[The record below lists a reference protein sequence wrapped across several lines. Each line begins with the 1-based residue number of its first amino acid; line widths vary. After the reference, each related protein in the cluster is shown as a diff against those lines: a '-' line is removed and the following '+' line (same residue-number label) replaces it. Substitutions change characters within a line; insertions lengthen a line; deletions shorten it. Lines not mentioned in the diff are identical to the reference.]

1 MDILTLAA
9 ENQQTAW
16 QILKETGI
24 VQTWEKAGATVNL
37 VDSLKSGLLMK
48 NRDIDMH
55 IYTDKLSV
63 AESFSVI
70 QELAERLSFKEIHY
84 KNLIDTEEEC
94 IEWHILYEHNNRD
107 TWKFDMIH
115 IRKGSRYDGT
125 VERVTDAITERL
137 TPEIRKTIL
146 QLKQEIPNSITIP
159 GTDNQFIAFF
169 LDPSALSKQTIQ
181 TDKRGS
187 QAQQHYSYTQPINH
201 SQCRNRGDRPSNAY
215 TGRVLRNSRFRVGT
229 LNPLIFRQYVSSLRA
244 FKFFR

>member
-37 VDSLKSGLLMK
+37 VGSLKSGLLMK

-70 QELAERLSFKEIHY
+70 QELAERLSLKEIHY

-94 IEWHILYEHNNRD
+94 IEWHVLYEHNNRD

-146 QLKQEIPNSITIP
+146 QLKQEIPEGIVIP
-159 GTDNQFIAFF
+159 GIEIYHAVFEGDV
-169 LDPSALSKQTIQ
+169 S
-181 TDKRGS
+181 
-187 QAQQHYSYTQPINH
+187 SYEELEQWRKNH
-201 SQCRNRGDRPSNAY
+201 
-215 TGRVLRNSRFRVGT
+215 
-229 LNPLIFRQYVSSLRA
+229 PLINSLDWLPQDLQNPVPRT
-244 FKFFR
+244 K

>member
-37 VDSLKSGLLMK
+37 VGSLKSGLLMK

-63 AESFSVI
+63 SESFSVI
-70 QELAERLSFKEIHY
+70 QELAERLSLKEIHY

-94 IEWHILYEHNNRD
+94 IEWHVLYEHTNRD

-137 TPEIRKTIL
+137 TPEIRKKIL
-146 QLKQEIPNSITIP
+146 QLKQEIPEGIVIP
-159 GTDNQFIAFF
+159 GIEIYHAVFEGDV
-169 LDPSALSKQTIQ
+169 S
-181 TDKRGS
+181 
-187 QAQQHYSYTQPINH
+187 SYEELEQWRKNH
-201 SQCRNRGDRPSNAY
+201 
-215 TGRVLRNSRFRVGT
+215 
-229 LNPLIFRQYVSSLRA
+229 PLINSLDWLPQDLQNPVPRT
-244 FKFFR
+244 K

>member
-37 VDSLKSGLLMK
+37 VGSLKSGLLMK

-63 AESFSVI
+63 SESFSVI
-70 QELAERLSFKEIHY
+70 QELAERLSLKEIHY

-94 IEWHILYEHNNRD
+94 IEWHVLYEHTNRD
-107 TWKFDMIH
+107 IWKFDMIH

-125 VERVTDAITERL
+125 VERVTDAITECL
-137 TPEIRKTIL
+137 TPEIRKKIL
-146 QLKQEIPNSITIP
+146 QLKQEIPDSITIP
-159 GTDNQFIAFF
+159 GIEIYHAIFEGDV
-169 LDPSALSKQTIQ
+169 S
-181 TDKRGS
+181 
-187 QAQQHYSYTQPINH
+187 SYEELEQWRKNH
-201 SQCRNRGDRPSNAY
+201 
-215 TGRVLRNSRFRVGT
+215 
-229 LNPLIFRQYVSSLRA
+229 PLINSLDWLPQDLQNPVPRT
-244 FKFFR
+244 K

>member
-37 VDSLKSGLLMK
+37 VGSLKSGLLMK

-63 AESFSVI
+63 SESFSVI
-70 QELAERLSFKEIHY
+70 QELAERLSLKEIHY

-94 IEWHILYEHNNRD
+94 IEWHVLYEHNNRD

-146 QLKQEIPNSITIP
+146 QLKQEIPEGIVIP
-159 GTDNQFIAFF
+159 GIEIYHAVFEGDV
-169 LDPSALSKQTIQ
+169 S
-181 TDKRGS
+181 
-187 QAQQHYSYTQPINH
+187 SYEELEQWRKNH
-201 SQCRNRGDRPSNAY
+201 
-215 TGRVLRNSRFRVGT
+215 
-229 LNPLIFRQYVSSLRA
+229 PLINSLDWLPQDLQNPVPRTKQVSSAASLSSLLNI
-244 FKFFR
+244 F

>member
-37 VDSLKSGLLMK
+37 VGSLKSGLLMK

-70 QELAERLSFKEIHY
+70 QELAERLSLKEIHY

-94 IEWHILYEHNNRD
+94 IEWHVLYEHTNRD
-107 TWKFDMIH
+107 IWKFDMIH

-146 QLKQEIPNSITIP
+146 QLKQEIPEGIVIP
-159 GTDNQFIAFF
+159 GIEIYHAVFEGDV
-169 LDPSALSKQTIQ
+169 S
-181 TDKRGS
+181 
-187 QAQQHYSYTQPINH
+187 SYEELEQWRKNH
-201 SQCRNRGDRPSNAY
+201 
-215 TGRVLRNSRFRVGT
+215 
-229 LNPLIFRQYVSSLRA
+229 PLINSLDWLPQDLQNPVPRT
-244 FKFFR
+244 K

>member
-37 VDSLKSGLLMK
+37 VGSLKSGLLMK

-70 QELAERLSFKEIHY
+70 QELAERLSLKEIHY

-94 IEWHILYEHNNRD
+94 IEWHVLYEHNNRD

-125 VERVTDAITERL
+125 VERVTDAITECL
-137 TPEIRKTIL
+137 TPEIRKKIL
-146 QLKQEIPNSITIP
+146 QLKQEIPEGIVIP
-159 GTDNQFIAFF
+159 GIEIYHAVFEGDV
-169 LDPSALSKQTIQ
+169 S
-181 TDKRGS
+181 
-187 QAQQHYSYTQPINH
+187 SYEELEQWRKNH
-201 SQCRNRGDRPSNAY
+201 
-215 TGRVLRNSRFRVGT
+215 
-229 LNPLIFRQYVSSLRA
+229 PLINSLDWLPQDLQNPVPRT
-244 FKFFR
+244 K

>member
-37 VDSLKSGLLMK
+37 VGSLKSGLLMK

-63 AESFSVI
+63 SESFSVI
-70 QELAERLSFKEIHY
+70 QELAERLSLKEIHY

-94 IEWHILYEHNNRD
+94 IEWHVLYEHTNRD

-125 VERVTDAITERL
+125 VERVTDAITECL

-146 QLKQEIPNSITIP
+146 QLKQEIPDSITIP
-159 GTDNQFIAFF
+159 GIEIYHAVFEGDV
-169 LDPSALSKQTIQ
+169 S
-181 TDKRGS
+181 
-187 QAQQHYSYTQPINH
+187 SYEELEQWRKNH
-201 SQCRNRGDRPSNAY
+201 
-215 TGRVLRNSRFRVGT
+215 
-229 LNPLIFRQYVSSLRA
+229 PLINSLDWLPQDLQNPVPRT
-244 FKFFR
+244 K

>member
-37 VDSLKSGLLMK
+37 VGSLKSGLLMR

-63 AESFSVI
+63 SESFSVI
-70 QELAERLSFKEIHY
+70 QELAERLSLKEIHY

-94 IEWHILYEHNNRD
+94 IEWHVLYEHNNRD

-146 QLKQEIPNSITIP
+146 QLKQEIPEGIVIP
-159 GTDNQFIAFF
+159 GIEIYHAVFEGDA
-169 LDPSALSKQTIQ
+169 S
-181 TDKRGS
+181 
-187 QAQQHYSYTQPINH
+187 SYEELEQWRKNH
-201 SQCRNRGDRPSNAY
+201 
-215 TGRVLRNSRFRVGT
+215 
-229 LNPLIFRQYVSSLRA
+229 PLINSLDWLPQDLQNPVPRT
-244 FKFFR
+244 K

>member
-16 QILKETGI
+16 QILRETGI

-37 VDSLKSGLLMK
+37 VGSLKSGLLMK

-63 AESFSVI
+63 SESFSVI
-70 QELAERLSFKEIHY
+70 QELAERLSLKEIHY

-94 IEWHILYEHNNRD
+94 IEWHVLYEHNNRD

-146 QLKQEIPNSITIP
+146 QLKQEIPEGIVIP
-159 GTDNQFIAFF
+159 GIEIYHAVFEGDV
-169 LDPSALSKQTIQ
+169 S
-181 TDKRGS
+181 
-187 QAQQHYSYTQPINH
+187 SYEELEQWRKNH
-201 SQCRNRGDRPSNAY
+201 
-215 TGRVLRNSRFRVGT
+215 
-229 LNPLIFRQYVSSLRA
+229 PLINSLDWLPQDLQNPVPRT
-244 FKFFR
+244 K